1 MWKLS
6 EIIDD
11 LILWSIPMTAGS
23 LAGFLKDFLVE
34 TNLKHVGGCLWVV
47 VKVVEALV

>member
-6 EIIDD
+6 EKIGG

-23 LAGFLKDFLVE
+23 LAGILKDFLVE
-34 TNLKHVGGCLWVV
+34 TNLKHVEGCLWVV
-47 VKVVEALV
+47 GKIV